1 MTEIPK
7 NLTYTIGSGSTIGI
21 EPDHMVGLKSP
32 QITHPGG
39 FNLRVHY
46 NVLPVPKKKFE
57 GLYAHG
63 SEGGK
68 GVAGA
73 WPRKRCREPIP
84 LVTRRGMSK

>member
-46 NVLPVPKKKFE
+46 NRFIIKIFE
-57 GLYAHG
+57 IFDL
-63 SEGGK
+63 
-68 GVAGA
+68 
-73 WPRKRCREPIP
+73 
-84 LVTRRGMSK
+84 RGFWM